1 MKISR
6 FLKTIFLLEFVSGLL
21 IATREIFRSKKLLTI
36 LMRKVL

>member
-21 IATREIFRSKKLLTI
+21 IATREMFRPKKQLITLT
-36 LMRKVL
+36 RKVL